1 MAGVVRSEL
10 GQEKRRE
17 MLDRLMPVVY
27 QQLRTIASRHLA
39 TRGPNGSL
47 TTTAVVHEAYLKL
60 ADQSHTQWRDRPH
73 FLALASLAMRHILVD
88 RARAQGALKRGG
100 APRMITLDEETIPA
114 EAQAEALIQLDEAL
128 ERLAQLAPRLARVV
142 ELRFFGGMT
151 VEEIADLFG
160 VAPRT
165 VERDWVK
172 ARMLLRAELQ
182 A

>member
-1 MAGVVRSEL
+1 
-10 GQEKRRE
+10 
-17 MLDRLMPVVY
+17 MLDLIVPVVY
-27 QQLRTIASRHLA
+27 QELRAIASRHLA
-39 TRGPNGSL
+39 TRGTNGSL

-60 ADQSHTQWRDRPH
+60 ADQSRAQWRDRPH

-88 RARAQGALKRGG
+88 RARAHGALKRAG
-100 APRMITLDEETIPA
+100 AARLITLDEEEIPS
-114 EAQAEALIQLDEAL
+114 QAPADELLQLDEAL
-128 ERLAQLAPRLARVV
+128 KRLAQLAPRLARVV

-151 VEEIADLFG
+151 IEEIADLFG

-172 ARMLLRAELQ
+172 ARMLLRAELE